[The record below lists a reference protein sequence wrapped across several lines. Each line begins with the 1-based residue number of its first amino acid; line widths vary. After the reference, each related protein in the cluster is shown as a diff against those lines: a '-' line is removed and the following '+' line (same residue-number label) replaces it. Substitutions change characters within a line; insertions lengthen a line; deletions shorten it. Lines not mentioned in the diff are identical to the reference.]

1 MKNIINPLRS
11 CALIVFTTFMSSCDA
26 VTNSRPYKL
35 YESEKELFQDG
46 QESGDYTW
54 FIISIIAIV
63 ILGIIYF
70 KNKSDKNK

>member
-1 MKNIINPLRS
+1 MKSIVNSLRA
-11 CALIVFTTFMSSCDA
+11 CALIVFTTFMSSCDV
-26 VTNSRPYKL
+26 VTNSKPYKL
-35 YESEKELFQDG
+35 YESERDLYQDC